1 MVALGMKSE
10 KDILQIGLTRQGNPF
25 IHLFKKYLLSPN
37 YMPEMILGYEEMKV
51 NKKSK
56 SFPPG
61 KGALLGALLQKF
73 WPIRFR
79 G

>member
-10 KDILQIGLTRQGNPF
+10 KDILQIGLTRWGNPF
-25 IHLFKKYLLSPN
+25 IHLFKKYLLSSN
-37 YMPEMILGYEEMKV
+37 YMPEMILDYEEMKV

-61 KGALLGALLQKF
+61 KGGSLRSITAKF
-73 WPIRFR
+73 LTS
-79 G
+79 